1 MARNKYPEQTVE
13 RILEVSTRLFLEKG
27 YDNTSLQDIINE
39 LGNLTK
45 GAIYHHFRSKEDI
58 FDAMAT
64 KLGESNRLYFYKIM
78 IDTTLT
84 GVEKLKKIVS
94 INVNNLTTQQLIHAT
109 PNLLDNPRFLSIQV
123 REIQDV
129 VTPEFIAPIVEMGIE
144 DGSIRTDKPYEVA
157 EAITLMINIWINP
170 VILGTDY
177 GRIPNKCLV
186 INEFTAQY
194 GFELFDQKTIQNIIQ
209 FTKK

>member
-58 FDAMAT
+58 FDAMAS
-64 KLGESNRLYFYKIM
+64 KMGEGNRQIFHAIM
-78 IDTTLT
+78 NNSALN
-84 GVEKLKKIVS
+84 GAQKLKKIVS
-94 INVNNLTTQQLIHAT
+94 ANVENITTHQLIHAT
-109 PNLLDNPRFLSIQV
+109 PNLLDNPKFLAIQI

-129 VTPEFIAPIVEMGIE
+129 VTPEFIAPIIEMGVA
-144 DGSIRTDKPYEVA
+144 DGSIKTDNPYEVA

-170 VILGTDY
+170 VILGTDFD
-177 GRIPNKCLV
+177 RMPNKCRV

-194 GFELFDQKTIQNIIQ
+194 GFELFDDSTIQTIAKFSQ
-209 FTKK
+209 K

>member
-58 FDAMAT
+58 FDAMAV
-64 KLGESNRLYFYKIM
+64 KLGENNHHIFHKIM
-78 IDTTLT
+78 TDATLT
-84 GVEKLKKIVS
+84 GAQKLKKIVS
-94 INVNNLTTQQLIHAT
+94 INIDNITTQKLIHAA
-109 PNLLDNPRFLSIQV
+109 PNLLENPKFLAIQV

-129 VTPEFIAPIVEMGIE
+129 VTPNFIAPIIEMGVS
-144 DGSIRTDKPYEVA
+144 DGSIKTDKPYEVA
-157 EAITLMINIWINP
+157 EALTVMINIWINP

-177 GRIPNKCLV
+177 KRMSNKCLV
-186 INEFTAQY
+186 INEFTARY
-194 GFELFDQKTIQNIIQ
+194 GFELFDETTIKNISKFAQK
-209 FTKK
+209 